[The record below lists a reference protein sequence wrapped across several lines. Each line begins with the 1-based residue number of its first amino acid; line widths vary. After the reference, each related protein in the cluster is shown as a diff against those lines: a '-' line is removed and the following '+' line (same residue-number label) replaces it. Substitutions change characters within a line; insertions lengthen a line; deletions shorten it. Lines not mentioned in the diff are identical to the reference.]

1 MTTRNKTISAVLAA
15 VIAATSLG
23 AYAATTSGTSAKTA
37 AFEQAAVSAEQAV
50 RAAAQ
55 KVPGRATEVDFKHK
69 NGQSYYEVEIVSGN
83 QKHEIRVDANNGQVL
98 DSKVEQDDEKEATPN
113 AAISIEQA
121 IAAAQ
126 SKTGGKVKEAELE
139 NENGQA
145 VYKVETVSG
154 TQEHD
159 VIINAADGQV
169 ISAQLDQEG

>member
-23 AYAATTSGTSAKTA
+23 AYAATTSGKSAKTA
-37 AFEQAAVSAEQAV
+37 AFEQAAVTAEQAV
-50 RAAAQ
+50 RSAAQ
-55 KVPGRATEVDFKHK
+55 KVPGQATEVDFKHK

>member
-1 MTTRNKTISAVLAA
+1 MTTRNKTLSAVLAA

-55 KVPGRATEVDFKHK
+55 KVPGQATEVDFKHK

-83 QKHEIRVDANNGQVL
+83 QKPEVRVDANNGQVL

-159 VIINAADGQV
+159 VIINAANGQV
-169 ISAQLDQEG
+169 ISAQLDQD

>member
-1 MTTRNKTISAVLAA
+1 MTTRNKTLSAVLAA

-55 KVPGRATEVDFKHK
+55 KVPGQATEVDFKHK

-83 QKHEIRVDANNGQVL
+83 QKHEVRVDANNGQVL

-159 VIINAADGQV
+159 VIINAANGQV
-169 ISAQLDQEG
+169 ISAQLDQD